1 MMMIDPFRWYRRR
14 SRLAREA
21 HDEVEFLRRRH
32 GETALLVARDKLSR
46 SDLTSWGRQVLEQAI
61 KELERQGRQS

>member
-1 MMMIDPFRWYRRR
+1 MMLIDPFRWYRRR
-14 SRLAREA
+14 NRLAREA

-32 GETALLVARDKLSR
+32 GEIALLVAREKLTR

-61 KELERQGRQS
+61 KELERLNRPN